1 MKNILDANELLT
13 TNSTHEAASQA
24 MVALALSTLRAASRL
39 FLGGSLLALGACGG
53 VAPEEADQAL
63 GPNDVVLS
71 DEEANAPAG
80 TEGVGSLQQSLGNGC
95 RADIRVSN
103 ALSYPI
109 TVKKVQYWNASTGSR
124 ETELL
129 NNKVV
134 SPGAMEFWME
144 TLENTQN
151 DLITSWEVFYECH
164 GSHDH
169 QFHVNTPDVNCI
181 AGTVFSLDVQ

>member
-1 MKNILDANELLT
+1 MKTIFDAKQLT
-13 TNSTHEAASQA
+13 TSSPCQSAGQAAA
-24 MVALALSTLRAASRL
+24 ALALSTLRAASRL
-39 FLGGSLLALGACGG
+39 LASGSLLALGACGG
-53 VAPEEADQAL
+53 VGPDEADRAL
-63 GPNDVVLS
+63 EPNDVILS
-71 DEEANAPAG
+71 DEEGNEPAG
-80 TEGVGSLQQSLGNGC
+80 SRAVGSQQQPLGNAC

-103 ALSYPI
+103 LLSYPI

-134 SPGAMEFWME
+134 SSGAMEFWME
-144 TLENTQN
+144 NLANTQN

-169 QFHVNTPDVNCI
+169 QFHVNTPDETCI
-181 AGTVFSLDVQ
+181 AGRVFLLEVQ